1 MNEILKTDVEM
12 QVKIAKDYPRDIKQF
27 INELNEMVFIDKEV
41 YENCFY
47 AYHRKDYDG
56 KMDKKELVK
65 THNQEISSKQKEK
78 NIIIGPSIRLAE
90 IALACWGNAKAASFV
105 VSEDDKFVTAEGI
118 FWDTQKNLEIR
129 KQVKSSIAGKYGKYS
144 DNLIAV
150 TCNAACSKAFRN
162 AVFTG
167 IPRIYIDSIF
177 NECKKRMLDDFE
189 ENRNKCFAYFN
200 SQGVET
206 ERLLAFFNCAN
217 LEDFTINELMAS
229 RGILN
234 AIKDGECSLLEA
246 FNLSNDV
253 QEMSVKDKISY
264 ITENKRKIKA
274 LEDVK

>member
-1 MNEILKTDVEM
+1 MNEISKSNAET
-12 QVKIAKDYPRDIKQF
+12 QVAIAKKYPRNIREF
-27 INELNEMVFIDKEV
+27 LNELNEMVFINKEV

-65 THNQEISSKQKEK
+65 THNNEIASRQKEK

-90 IALACWGNAKAASFV
+90 IALACWGNAKAASHI
-105 VSEDDKFVTAEGI
+105 VSEDDKFVTAEGV

-129 KQVKSSIAGKYGKYS
+129 KQVKSSVSSKYGKYS
-144 DNLIAV
+144 DNMIAL

-167 IPRIYIDSIF
+167 IPRIYIDEIF
-177 NECKKRMLDDFE
+177 EKCKKLMLDDFE
-189 ENRNKCFAYFN
+189 ENRDKCFAYFK
-200 SQGVET
+200 SQGVEV
-206 ERLLAFFNCAN
+206 ERLLAFFNCSS
-217 LEDFTINELMAS
+217 LEDFTINELMVS
-229 RGILN
+229 RGLLN

-246 FNLSNDV
+246 LNIADDV

-264 ITENKRKIKA
+264 ITENKSKIKK
-274 LEDVK
+274 LEVVE